1 MKERLFTFMA
11 VVVLLVA
18 VLQPILPVVPF
29 GLAAP
34 VIVPDAD
41 CQGGGQ
47 CTN

>member
-1 MKERLFTFMA
+1 MKERLFAILLA
-11 VVVLLVA
+11 VALLFAAAPLRPA
-18 VLQPILPVVPF
+18 VPS